1 MSNISSDQVQML
13 QTLLDALNA
22 IKGSV
27 GVADNNKTA
36 SKKTK
41 KVKDPNAPK
50 RALNPKIVA
59 LNEQRMVLY
68 QEMKDTYFVQNPAA
82 AGKTPEEVRKL
93 AKEGKLPPFP
103 TYPQALKELS
113 RRMSEADPEHAKKA
127 KAYRDSVDK
136 KQAEKKKN
144 SSKNSDTSSVVSGSA
159 EELSAEEVVTEVV
172 TADSPPAPAPAPVPA
187 PAPAPAAEEKKAVR
201 GRPKKM
207 KTVAESGPKVTV
219 RHPSDDPEFFNMDL
233 EADGKVYQLNGLNW
247 VLTKDDEPT
256 WVGLWVPEKKVIDFN
271 APEPDGDD
279 D

>member
-1 MSNISSDQVQML
+1 MANISSDQVQML

-27 GVADNNKTA
+27 GVADNKTA

-59 LNEQRMVLY
+59 LNEQRMALY
-68 QEMKDTYFVQNPAA
+68 QEMKDAYFVQNPAA

-127 KAYRDSVDK
+127 KAYRDAVDK

-144 SSKNSDTSSVVSGSA
+144 SSKNSETSSVASGPSELVA
-159 EELSAEEVVTEVV
+159 ELVAEVV
-172 TADSPPAPAPAPVPA
+172 TADSPPAPAPAPA
-187 PAPAPAAEEKKAVR
+187 PVVEEEKKAVR
-201 GRPKKM
+201 GRPKKV
-207 KTVAESGPKVTV
+207 KTATESNTGPKITV
-219 RHPSDDPEFFNMDL
+219 REPSDDPEFFNMDL

-256 WVGLWVPEKKVIDFN
+256 WVGLWIPEKKVIDFN
-271 APEPDGDD
+271 APEPEGDD
-279 D
+279 E